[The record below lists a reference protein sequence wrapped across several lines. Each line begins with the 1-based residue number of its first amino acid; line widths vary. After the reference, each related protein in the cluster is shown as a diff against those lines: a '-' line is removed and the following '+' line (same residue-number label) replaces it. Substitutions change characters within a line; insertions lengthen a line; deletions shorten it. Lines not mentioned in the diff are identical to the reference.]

1 MVIAS
6 TTILY
11 HYIGATGKAA
21 FMARKVVVE
30 LVDDYDGKSAAEET
44 VFFAVD
50 GVAYE
55 IDLSKLNAA
64 NMRGM
69 FEEWTPHARKMGR
82 APKATTTSKP
92 RPTADREQT
101 QAIRNWARK
110 NGFEVSNRGRVSAE
124 ILDAYNKAGK

>member
-1 MVIAS
+1 
-6 TTILY
+6 
-11 HYIGATGKAA
+11 
-21 FMARKVVVE
+21 MARKVIVE
-30 LVDDYDGKSAAEET
+30 LVDDYDGKSTAEET
-44 VFFAVD
+44 VLFAVD

-69 FEEWTPHARKMGR
+69 FERWTQHARKMGR
-82 APKATTTSKP
+82 APKTSTSSKT
-92 RPTADREQT
+92 RSTVDREQT

-110 NGFEVSNRGRVSAE
+110 NGFEVSSRGRVSAE

>member
-1 MVIAS
+1 
-6 TTILY
+6 
-11 HYIGATGKAA
+11 
-21 FMARKVVVE
+21 MARKVVVE

-69 FEEWTPHARKMGR
+69 FEQWTKHARKMGR
-82 APKATTTSKP
+82 ASRNVTASKT
-92 RPTADREQT
+92 RPAVDREQT

-110 NGFEVSNRGRVSAE
+110 NGFEVSSRGRVSAE